1 MPAIKDIQWNFT
13 TSTTGT
19 TIAIPVPAY
28 TANNLL
34 IAIITADTYDA
45 TGGFTTSA
53 TGQGWTLIHQ
63 TVNTSLQSMYWK
75 LAAVS
80 EPASYTFTSTDSET
94 YNGCIISIE
103 DVNTTNPFGNPAVRT
118 TANEAGPANFAMPQ
132 ITTNANNSLIL
143 YAFSGSAA
151 GVPSMLQ
158 GPVVSLL
165 AADGTAES
173 TSVGWG
179 FQPFIGTTSNAVRVS
194 SVATGAGVSTTLQIA
209 PPSGGAIIV
218 PTYPAADD
226 SIYVDP
232 LNGTTAYN
240 TNTAV
245 AATADTNYGTSLGGF
260 TAADATIAATTD
272 VGINSFHSVPR
283 LTSINNSTNLAG
295 VELVLA
301 AANRPNTAGKNII
314 CHVGPSTEGQL
325 QRFSSVSSGRGIWFG
340 MRSNTALGG
349 ATSGYKIWQVYGVE
363 KGSLR
368 HQPIV
373 INPSALNFKANS
385 GILDPNVIASF
396 GFWVSGTGVT
406 TTIWDIASLWV
417 LDTTTICGGNA
428 ANPVQITGIAV
439 SAADGKER
447 KSVVKQGSSQAII
460 YQPLQFGN
468 GGTNPIYL
476 NLDATAIE
484 FPRQYNS
491 ATKDVQ
497 YNSVDNVAGI
507 TYYAGPNDTIIHT
520 NAVVSSASKFKFGL
534 HPSSNTFAT
543 YDFAGLSVIGAGNI
557 TLNKAITIDGMTIN
571 SYGSLDLSSAT
582 FINSIIE
589 NPPSTNNSLIITTA
603 SNIDYCDITTT
614 TVAANNYLT
623 SISNPTVFTYCN
635 FYGSASSGHSIRI
648 TSPGTYSFTGNK
660 FFNYG
665 SSNTGSAAI
674 FNDSGGLVTLN
685 ISGGG
690 STPSYRNGVSSNTV
704 INNTVSLTLTG
715 LKPNSDIVIIEAGTT
730 NQLVDID
737 QNPDADY
744 VYSYSYAA
752 NTRIDVGIFL
762 NGYVPYYVRNYL
774 LEPADSSLPIAQVID
789 RNFV

>member
-1 MPAIKDIQWNFT
+1 MPAIKDIQWNYT

-28 TANNLL
+28 AANNLL
-34 IAIITADTYDA
+34 VAIITADTYDA
-45 TGGFTTSA
+45 TGGFTTNAQS
-53 TGQGWTLIHQ
+53 QGWTLIHQ

-118 TANEAGPANFAMPQ
+118 TVNAAAAANFAMPQ

-143 YAFSGSAA
+143 YAFSGSSA
-151 GVPSMLQ
+151 GIPSMLE

-165 AADGTAES
+165 AADGSAES
-173 TSVGWG
+173 TAVGWG
-179 FQPFIGTTSNAVRVS
+179 FKPTIGITSNAVTVS
-194 SVATGAGVSTTLQIA
+194 TVTTGAGVSTTLQIA

-218 PTYPAADD
+218 PTYPSKDS

-245 AATADTNYGTSLGGF
+245 AATADTNFGTSLGGF
-260 TAADATIAATTD
+260 TAADATITATTD

-301 AANRPNTAGKNII
+301 AANRPNTAGKNIL

-325 QRFSSVSSGRGIWFG
+325 QRFSSVSSNRGIWFG
-340 MRSNTALGG
+340 MRSATGSGG
-349 ATSGYKIWQVYGVE
+349 ATTGYKIWQVYGVE

-373 INPSALNFKANS
+373 INPSALNTKANT

-396 GFWVSGTGVT
+396 GFWVSGTGVL

-428 ANPVQITGIAV
+428 SYPIGITGITLA
-439 SAADGKER
+439 AADGKER

-468 GGTNPIYL
+468 GGTDPTYL
-476 NLDATAIE
+476 DLDATALE
-484 FPRQYNS
+484 FPRQYNQS
-491 ATKDVQ
+491 TKDVQ

-507 TYYAGPNDTIIHT
+507 TYYAGPNDNIIHT

-534 HPSSNTFAT
+534 HPSSNTLANYQFS
-543 YDFAGLSVIGAGNI
+543 GLSIIGAGNI

-571 SYGSLDLSSAT
+571 NYGSLDLSSAT

-589 NPPSTNNSLIITTA
+589 TPPSTNNSLIITTA
-603 SNIDYCDITTT
+603 TNIDYCDITTT

-623 SISNPTVFTYCN
+623 SISDPTVFTYCN

-648 TSPGTYSFTGNK
+648 TTPGTYAFVGNK

-685 ISGGG
+685 ISGSG
-690 STPSYRNGVSSNTV
+690 STPTYRNGVSSSTV
-704 INNTVSLTLTG
+704 INNTVSLNITG
-715 LKPNSDIVIIEAGTT
+715 LKPNSDIVIIQAGTT

-737 QNPDADY
+737 QNPDTDY
-744 VYSYSYAA
+744 TYSYSYTA

-762 NGYVPYYVRNYL
+762 NGYVPYYVRDYL
-774 LEPADSSLPIAQVID
+774 LEPADSSLPIAQTID
-789 RNFV
+789 RNFQ

>member
-19 TIAIPVPAY
+19 TINIPVPAY
-28 TANNLL
+28 AANNLL
-34 IAIITADTYDA
+34 VVIITADTYDA

-143 YAFSGSAA
+143 YAFSGSAT
-151 GVPSMLQ
+151 GVPSMLE

-179 FQPFIGTTSNAVRVS
+179 FQPFIGTTSAAVTVS
-194 SVATGAGVSTTLQIA
+194 SVTTGAGVSTTLQIA
-209 PPSGGAIIV
+209 PPDGGAIIV
-218 PTYPAADD
+218 PTYPAADA

-260 TAADATIAATTD
+260 TAADATVTATTD

-340 MRSNTALGG
+340 MRSATASGG
-349 ATSGYKIWQVYGVE
+349 ATTGYKIWQVYGVE

-373 INPSALNFKANS
+373 INPSALNLKANS
-385 GILDPNVIASF
+385 GVLDPNVITSF

-447 KSVVKQGSSQAII
+447 KSVIKQGSSQAII

-484 FPRQYNS
+484 FPSQYNS

-534 HPSSNTFAT
+534 HSSSNTFAT
-543 YDFAGLSVIGAGNI
+543 YDFAGLSVIGAGNV
-557 TLNKAITIDGMTIN
+557 TLNKAIIIDGMTIN
-571 SYGSLDLSSAT
+571 NYGSLDLSSAT

-623 SISNPTVFTYCN
+623 SISDPTVFTYCN

-752 NTRIDVGIFL
+752 NTKIDVGIFL

-789 RNFV
+789 RNFQ

>member
-1 MPAIKDIQWNFT
+1 MPAIKDIQWNYT

-28 TANNLL
+28 AANNLL
-34 IAIITADTYDA
+34 VAIITADTYDA
-45 TGGFTTSA
+45 TGGFTTNAQS
-53 TGQGWTLIHQ
+53 QGWTLIHQ

-118 TANEAGPANFAMPQ
+118 TVNAAAAANFAMPQ

-143 YAFSGSAA
+143 YAFSGSSA
-151 GVPSMLQ
+151 GIPSMLE

-165 AADGTAES
+165 AADGSAES
-173 TSVGWG
+173 TAVGWG
-179 FQPFIGTTSNAVRVS
+179 FKPTIGITSNAVTVS
-194 SVATGAGVSTTLQIA
+194 TVTTGAGVSTTLQIA

-218 PTYPAADD
+218 PTYPSEDS

-245 AATADTNYGTSLGGF
+245 AATADTNFGTSLGGF
-260 TAADATIAATTD
+260 TAADATITATTD

-301 AANRPNTAGKNII
+301 AANRPNTAGKNIL

-325 QRFSSVSSGRGIWFG
+325 QRFSSVSSNRGIWFG
-340 MRSNTALGG
+340 MRSATGSGG
-349 ATSGYKIWQVYGVE
+349 ATTGYKIWQVYGVE

-373 INPSALNFKANS
+373 INPSALNTKANT

-396 GFWVSGTGVT
+396 GFWVSGTGVL

-428 ANPVQITGIAV
+428 SYPIGITGITLA
-439 SAADGKER
+439 AADGKER

-468 GGTNPIYL
+468 GGTDPTYL
-476 NLDATAIE
+476 DLDATALE
-484 FPRQYNS
+484 FPRQYNQS
-491 ATKDVQ
+491 TKDVQ

-507 TYYAGPNDTIIHT
+507 TYYAGPNDNIIHT

-534 HPSSNTFAT
+534 HPSSNTLANYQFS
-543 YDFAGLSVIGAGNI
+543 GLSIIGAGNI

-571 SYGSLDLSSAT
+571 NYGSLDLSSAT

-589 NPPSTNNSLIITTA
+589 TPPSTNNSLIITTA
-603 SNIDYCDITTT
+603 TNIDYCDITTT

-623 SISNPTVFTYCN
+623 SISDPTVFTYCN

-648 TSPGTYSFTGNK
+648 TTPGTYAFVGNK

-685 ISGGG
+685 ISGSG
-690 STPSYRNGVSSNTV
+690 STPTYRNGVSSSTV
-704 INNTVSLTLTG
+704 INNTVSLNITG
-715 LKPNSDIVIIEAGTT
+715 LKPNSDIVIIQAGTT

-737 QNPDADY
+737 QNPDTDY
-744 VYSYSYAA
+744 TYSYSYTA

-762 NGYVPYYVRNYL
+762 NGYVPYYVRDYL
-774 LEPADSSLPIAQVID
+774 LEPADSSLPIAQTID
-789 RNFV
+789 RNFQ